1 MSAAASASHIEST
14 SASAASSAVFS
25 DAVTTT
31 SPNGW
36 TSPGAYPGA
45 LLAANDRVSAPRGAR
60 AASAADRREARF
72 ASVVAGDVVGARAVV
87 VAALAMI
94 GEVADADAEKDA
106 KESTRAVL
114 LSALRAQRMCG
125 GDCARETRR
134 GEGAVVSE
142 ISG

>member
-1 MSAAASASHIEST
+1 M
-14 SASAASSAVFS
+14 
-25 DAVTTT
+25 
-31 SPNGW
+31 
-36 TSPGAYPGA
+36 
-45 LLAANDRVSAPRGAR
+45 LAAKDRVSAPRGAR

-72 ASVVAGDVVGARAVV
+72 ARVVAGDVTGARAVV

-94 GEVADADAEKDA
+94 GEVADAEKDA

>member
-72 ASVVAGDVVGARAVV
+72 ASVVAGDVTGARAVV

-94 GEVADADAEKDA
+94 GEVADAEKDA

>member
-1 MSAAASASHIEST
+1 M
-14 SASAASSAVFS
+14 
-25 DAVTTT
+25 
-31 SPNGW
+31 
-36 TSPGAYPGA
+36 
-45 LLAANDRVSAPRGAR
+45 LAANDRVSAPRGAR

-72 ASVVAGDVVGARAVV
+72 ASVVAGDVTGARAVV

-125 GDCARETRR
+125 GDCERETRR